1 MTAKHNPTNKH
12 DVADMHHDH
21 ETTTSAHAAHPHE
34 MAGMD
39 MDHDDHGMA
48 GMDMDH
54 GGHMPDMPGMNMGNG
69 GHTHHAAGDDMP
81 GMNMGH
87 GDHMGNFKRRFWV
100 SLVAALPVFVLS
112 PFMGLHLPFQAS
124 FPGSDW
130 VVLILASF
138 LFFWGGQPFFS
149 GAKAELKA
157 KSPAMMTLIT
167 MGIGVAYGYSLYA
180 FVANHFLGGR
190 HVMDFFWEL
199 ASLIVIMLLGHWI
212 EMAATMSAGDALAG
226 LAKLLPGEAHVQ
238 QADGTTQ
245 DVPLA
250 ALTTGQSVVIRAGE
264 KVPADGTVTAGQSAV
279 NEALVTG
286 EAKAV
291 AKTVGSQVIGG
302 AVNGDGTLT
311 VTVTG
316 TGETGFLAQVG
327 RLVSQAQAEKSRA
340 ETAADRVAKWLFY
353 AALGVGLV
361 AFFAWLAVADLNVA
375 LNRLVTVLV
384 IACPHALGLAIPLVV
399 SRSTS
404 LAASH
409 GLLIRNRRALE
420 QVRHLDVVL
429 MDKTGTLTEGV
440 FKVNAVRSLTPK
452 HSTDAVLTLF
462 AQLEATSSHPLAS
475 GILTAAKAAGLA
487 APAATNVQTVPG
499 VGLTGTI
506 AGQDY
511 AVVTASYL
519 RRSHLAF
526 DEKQFQQLA
535 AAGNSVSYLTQGD
548 QVLGL
553 VAQGDQIKPRAQAL
567 IAALKKRGIQP
578 VMLTGDNAPA
588 AEAVAARL
596 GGLTVHAEL
605 KPADKARLVREYQ
618 TQGHRVMMVGDG
630 VNDAPSLASADIG
643 VAIGAGTDVAIESA
657 DVILVRSDPQ
667 DILNFLN
674 LAQATN
680 RKMTENLWWGAGYNI
695 VAIPLAAGLLAGVGI
710 VLSPA
715 VGAIIMSLSTVAVAA
730 NALTLRLR

>member
-1 MTAKHNPTNKH
+1 MPGMDMGHGDHSH
-12 DVADMHHDH
+12 DA
-21 ETTTSAHAAHPHE
+21 
-34 MAGMD
+34 AGMD
-39 MDHDDHGMA
+39 MG
-48 GMDMDH
+48 H
-54 GGHMPDMPGMNMGNG
+54 GG
-69 GHTHHAAGDDMP
+69 
-81 GMNMGH
+81 
-87 GDHMGNFKRRFWV
+87 HMGNFKRRFWV

-112 PFMGLHLPFQAS
+112 PFMGLHLPFQLT

-130 VVLILASF
+130 VVLVLASF

-180 FVANHFLGGR
+180 FVNNHLLGGR

-212 EMAATMSAGDALAG
+212 EMTATMRAGDALSG
-226 LAKLLPGEAHVQ
+226 LAKLLPGQAHVQ

-302 AVNGDGTLT
+302 AVNGNGTLT
-311 VTVTG
+311 VTVTA

-327 RLVSQAQAEKSRA
+327 QLVSQAQAEKSRA

-353 AALGVGLV
+353 AALAVGLV

-404 LAASH
+404 LAATH
-409 GLLIRNRRALE
+409 GLLIRDRRAIE

-440 FKVNAVRSLTPK
+440 FKVNAVRSLTPTL
-452 HSTDAVLTLF
+452 TDNAVMTLL
-462 AQLEATSSHPLAS
+462 AQLEATSSHPLAT
-475 GILTAAKAAGLA
+475 GILTAAKAAGLT
-487 APAATNVQTVPG
+487 APAATNVQTVQG

-519 RRSHLAF
+519 RRSHLVF

-553 VAQGDQIKPRAQAL
+553 VAQGDQIKPQAKAL

-588 AEAVAARL
+588 AAAVAAQL

-605 KPADKARLVREYQ
+605 KPADKARLVHDYQ
-618 TQGHRVMMVGDG
+618 TRGHRVMMVGDG
-630 VNDAPSLASADIG
+630 VNDAPSLASADVG

-657 DVILVRSDPQ
+657 DVILVRSNPQ

-730 NALTLRLR
+730 NALTLRLK